1 MKRLRFAAFG
11 AGFWARYQL
20 SAWRELSGVE
30 CVALV
35 DPAHEKAQN
44 LARDLDIPGVYD
56 DAEECLRVEKPDFID
71 IISPVRTHAT
81 LVHLAARHRTP
92 VICQKPMGASLDEAE
107 KMVAV
112 CRESGTPFFIHE
124 NWRWQAPIRALNN
137 ALESGRIG
145 RPYRARIDM
154 ITGFPVFTNQPALK
168 NEERLILADL
178 GSHTLDT
185 ARFLFGEA
193 QSVFCRTQRIH
204 DDILGE
210 DVATVVMTMESGATV
225 TCEMAYAGTPVER
238 ECFPETLFFVE
249 GEKGSVEVAANC
261 QLRVTTSDGT
271 RITRHAPPRY
281 VWTAPDYLVVQ
292 SSMVACN
299 ANLLGAMRGEREG
312 ETTGEDNLKTV
323 RLVDAAYRSAH
334 SGAAAPLIR
343 N

>member
-35 DPAHEKAQN
+35 DPAREKAQS
-44 LARDLDIPGVYD
+44 LARDLGIPRVYD
-56 DAEECLRVEKPDFID
+56 DAEECLRVEKLDFID
-71 IISPVRTHAT
+71 IISSVWTHAT
-81 LVHLAARHRTP
+81 LVHLAARRRTP

-107 KMVAV
+107 QMVAV
-112 CRESGTPFFIHE
+112 CDESGTPFFTHE
-124 NWRWQAPIRALNN
+124 NWRWQAPIRALKTV
-137 ALESGRIG
+137 LESRQIG

-185 ARFLFGEA
+185 ARFLFGDA

-204 DDILGE
+204 AGIRGE
-210 DVATVVMTMESGATV
+210 DVATVVMTMESGAIV
-225 TCEMAYAGTPVER
+225 TCNMAYAGTPVER

-249 GEKGSVEVAANC
+249 GEKGSVEVEANC
-261 QLRVTTSDGT
+261 LLRVTTDVGT
-271 RITRHAPPRY
+271 RLTRHPPPHY
-281 VWTAPDYLVVQ
+281 DWALPDYLLVQ

-299 ANLLGAMRGEREG
+299 TNLLGAICGECEG

-334 SGAAAPLIR
+334 SGAEVKLIR